1 MFNLEEVAQLWM
13 IYYQSWKVFAEAG
26 LCGYLMLVLI
36 SVCSN
41 HGWCRQVSLSTS
53 LQFRISRWTGD
64 TGQVFI
70 NQFSVSAFFLN
81 VKWRKCPVEIL
92 QTFCFQ
98 WYNEVRCKSYFI
110 HLPTKFY
117 CILIWY
123 LCICLKSSSL
133 LLNIFMQWL
142 CRSGSG
148 VRCVISLSNWS
159 MFTLL
164 DVEVN
169 NECGRTNPQFQPR
182 NVFPGYR
189 SVKWY
194 LVQCIRLNKL
204 WMKGVPPTEI

>member
-133 LLNIFMQWL
+133 LLNIFTCNDCAGLGRGWGVWSACLTGACSL
-142 CRSGSG
+142 CWMWRWTMSAAEPTHTSSPGM
-148 VRCVISLSNWS
+148 CSLD
-159 MFTLL
+159 T
-164 DVEVN
+164 
-169 NECGRTNPQFQPR
+169 GQ
-182 NVFPGYR
+182 
-189 SVKWY
+189 
-194 LVQCIRLNKL
+194 
-204 WMKGVPPTEI
+204 